1 MWEYPY
7 TDCMFPMHLVGELD
21 LTWMQ
26 SQVFPQ
32 GVLAVIT
39 LMRGCMEMEQ
49 VELKLG
55 ETSSLLSGPS

>member
-55 ETSSLLSGPS
+55 VR